1 MLAQLMLQKLARV
14 AVKLARVMD
23 DGTGY
28 EAYVRRRRADHP
40 NLPLMTYEE
49 FIERQSASDDVYL
62 RCIRHAPRRQ
72 T

>member
-49 FIERQSASDDVYL
+49 FIERQTASGDV
-62 RCIRHAPRRQ
+62 
-72 T
+72 